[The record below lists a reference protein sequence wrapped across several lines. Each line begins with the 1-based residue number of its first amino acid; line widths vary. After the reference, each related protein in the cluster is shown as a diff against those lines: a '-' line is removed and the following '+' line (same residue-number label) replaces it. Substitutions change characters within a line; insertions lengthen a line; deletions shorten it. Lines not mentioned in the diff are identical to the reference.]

1 MRVREQRPQRHVG
14 ARRHFRL
21 HDVVA
26 RAGRDLELAVDQR
39 SEPHL
44 ALGRT
49 LREDEAD
56 LGTVLRFLAV
66 RRVVHLEHD
75 RRAGA
80 NQHGRAGIEAERA
93 RAGREPGDERADALR
108 PREEALSF
116 GACGV
121 GVGRSRLS
129 AGDVHALREPEAA
142 LPRFRLGGPH
152 RHDHVVDH
160 FARARP
166 DLDRLHPLVLGEV
179 RRNLEVLVFHE
190 SICGHLVVRSASRR
204 PRPARRAPSHRRT
217 SAPAGGPSDL
227 PGRAVVR
234 PALDDGLLL
243 IAQAALV
250 GELAVGLVGMPRRHD
265 AGDDLVADLLRV
277 RPRAVVREERHRRD
291 LARPVT
297 AGAVLV
303 KDRRDVFRE
312 GRYGAPGAV
321 LAGRAAAG
329 TGDGCAQHDR

>member
-1 MRVREQRPQRHVG
+1 MNAPTRCGRG
-14 ARRHFRL
+14 KRL
-21 HDVVA
+21 C
-26 RAGRDLELAVDQR
+26 
-39 SEPHL
+39 P
-44 ALGRT
+44 
-49 LREDEAD
+49 LR
-56 LGTVLRFLAV
+56 
-66 RRVVHLEHD
+66 
-75 RRAGA
+75 
-80 NQHGRAGIEAERA
+80 
-93 RAGREPGDERADALR
+93 
-108 PREEALSF
+108 
-116 GACGV
+116 ACGL
-121 GVGRSRLS
+121 GLGRSRLS
-129 AGDVHALREPEAA
+129 AGNVHALREPEAA

-190 SICGHLVVRSASRR
+190 SIGRHLVVDRHRDDRVRLAE
-204 PRPARRAPSHRRT
+204 RPALDVLRRRRQVLRI
-217 SAPAGGPSDL
+217 AL
-227 PGRAVVR
+227 GRAVVR

-243 IAQAALV
+243 IAQSALV

-277 RPRAVVREERHRRD
+277 RPRAVVGEERHRRD

-312 GRYGAPGAV
+312 GRHGAPGAV

-329 TGDGCAQHDR
+329 AGDGCAQHDR